1 MKNYVTETHWPTF
14 GHMRATGNFVHIKK
28 VFLNLG
34 PNLASGWEGESM
46 GPTHLRSAPWWKC
59 VYILY
64 LIHQIYTKP
73 YHGVFTFS
81 ALYLNKSVND
91 RDQTA
96 IRKLLGLP
104 PTLEIFVKKWDNIL
118 RNKINWLKLIFE
130 EEKNWLKLI
139 TFANDNFDIMK
150 ARQKVLMGAQLG
162 VPYGHMGCRQHF
174 KKQNKLAQINIWRRK
189 KLAQINYF
197 CKR

>member
-1 MKNYVTETHWPTF
+1 MLHRKIPCNTIQYHAISCNASSIESTSISRAPLLWILSRVKIFACNRKPRQNQWKIMLRNPIGPHLATNHPS
-14 GHMRATGNFVHIKK
+14 HMRATGNFVHIKK

-96 IRKLLGLP
+96 TRKLLGLP
-104 PTLEIFVKKWDNIL
+104 PTLEIFVKKWDNI
-118 RNKINWLKLIFE
+118 WE
-130 EEKNWLKLI
+130 
-139 TFANDNFDIMK
+139 
-150 ARQKVLMGAQLG
+150 
-162 VPYGHMGCRQHF
+162 
-174 KKQNKLAQINIWRRK
+174 RK
-189 KLAQINYF
+189 KSSN
-197 CKR
+197 